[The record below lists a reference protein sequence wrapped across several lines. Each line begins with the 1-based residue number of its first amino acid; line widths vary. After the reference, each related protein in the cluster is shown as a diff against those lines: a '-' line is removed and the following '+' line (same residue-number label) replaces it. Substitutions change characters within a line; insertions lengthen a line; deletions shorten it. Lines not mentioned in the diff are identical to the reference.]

1 MAGPAKLVF
10 QECGFN
16 ARDLSLFIDLDFSD
30 KVTPEDIED
39 GMETTLMEALVES
52 DVAPVDHPHLRT
64 VGKDGENYGLVD
76 KDLGFV
82 LQIRIPHPFVQSTK
96 GTVCFRKP
104 VVHFFVYSGISQD
117 DIAQICELLD

>member
-1 MAGPAKLVF
+1 MAGPAKLVI

-16 ARDLSLFIDLDFSD
+16 ARDLSMFVDLDFGD
-30 KVTPEDIED
+30 EVAPLDVED
-39 GMETTLMEALVES
+39 GMETRLMEALVLS
-52 DVAPVDHPHLRT
+52 DVAPVDHPHLRS

-82 LQIRIPHPFVQSTK
+82 LQIRFLHPFVQSTK

-104 VVHFFVYSGISQD
+104 VVHFF
-117 DIAQICELLD
+117 CLFWHLKR